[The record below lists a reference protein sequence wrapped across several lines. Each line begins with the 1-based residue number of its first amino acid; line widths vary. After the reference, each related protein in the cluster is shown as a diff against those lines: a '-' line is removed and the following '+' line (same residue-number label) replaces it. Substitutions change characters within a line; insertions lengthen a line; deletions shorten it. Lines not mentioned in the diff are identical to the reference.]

1 MRIIADTGALYA
13 LADADDRW
21 HQRVVDWWRSNTV
34 PILVPVTVLPE
45 VAYLLATRIGPV
57 AEESFIQACADGEFT
72 VEQLEEQDLVRSA
85 ELLRQYAE
93 LPLASVDATVAAVAE
108 RLSSRTLLTTDRRH
122 FSVVRPRVA
131 RHYALV
137 P

>member
-1 MRIIADTGALYA
+1 MTIIADTGALYA

-57 AEESFIQACADGEFT
+57 ADESFIQACSDGEFT

-85 ELLRQYAE
+85 ELLRQ
-93 LPLASVDATVAAVAE
+93 
-108 RLSSRTLLTTDRRH
+108 
-122 FSVVRPRVA
+122 
-131 RHYALV
+131 
-137 P
+137 